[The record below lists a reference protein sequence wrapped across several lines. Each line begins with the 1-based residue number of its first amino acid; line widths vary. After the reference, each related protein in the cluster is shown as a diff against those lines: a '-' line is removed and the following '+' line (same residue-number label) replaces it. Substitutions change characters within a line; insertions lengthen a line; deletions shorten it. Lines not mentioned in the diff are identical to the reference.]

1 MTRDDFAFRAPIR
14 VRYSEID
21 AQGIVFNAHYLT
33 YFDVAITEYLR
44 FLGHPSSARAP
55 GLEFH
60 LVKSLVEYRRP
71 IVKDSLIEVGVVC
84 GRIGTTSVTWSLA
97 IFGRDAGDDDDH
109 ALLASG
115 EIVWV
120 CSRTGEHRSHPLPPA
135 FVALLRAE
143 GDHPAKDLR

>member
-1 MTRDDFAFRAPIR
+1 MTRQEFDHFTTLR

-44 FLGHPSSARAP
+44 MLGYHGAQRVV

-71 IVKDSLIEVGVVC
+71 IVKDAEIDVGVAC
-84 GRIGTTSVTWSLA
+84 GRIGTSSVTWRLA
-97 IFGRDAGDDDDH
+97 IFRRDDRGGDDDE
-109 ALLASG
+109 LLATG

-120 CSRTGEHRSHPLPPA
+120 CSKTGEHRSHPLPPP
-135 FVALLRAE
+135 FVALMRSRGGPITA
-143 GDHPAKDLR
+143 